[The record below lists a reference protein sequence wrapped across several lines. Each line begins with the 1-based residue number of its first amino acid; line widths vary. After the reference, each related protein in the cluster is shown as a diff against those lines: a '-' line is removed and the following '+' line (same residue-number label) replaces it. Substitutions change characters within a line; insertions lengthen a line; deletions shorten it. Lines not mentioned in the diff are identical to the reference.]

1 MFDYEAVLDP
11 TEEIKKYKVC
21 AHVTAKPTQKTLNS
35 HTCGF
40 KEFQLAILFYHHSY
54 A

>member
-11 TEEIKKYKVC
+11 TEEIMKYKVC
-21 AHVTAKPTQKTLNS
+21 AHVTAKPKTLNS

-40 KEFQLAILFYHHSY
+40 KEFQLAILSYHHSY